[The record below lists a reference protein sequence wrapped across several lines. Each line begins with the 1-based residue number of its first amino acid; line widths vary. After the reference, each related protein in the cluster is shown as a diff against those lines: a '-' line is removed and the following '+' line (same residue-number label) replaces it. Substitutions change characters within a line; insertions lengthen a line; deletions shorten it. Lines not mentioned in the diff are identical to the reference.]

1 MVERNKRM
9 LEGYAESYRLMAK
22 MGDGKVSARDV
33 AYDIQNNMVNG
44 LAPTPKA
51 PQDMNLRELFD
62 HVAIV
67 NDAIRA
73 ALLTHPGMTP
83 PKSDGGQQSA
93 LECRLCGD
101 INYPSA
107 FQCEKCGAGLV

>member
-1 MVERNKRM
+1 M
-9 LEGYAESYRLMAK
+9 
-22 MGDGKVSARDV
+22 
-33 AYDIQNNMVNG
+33 AYDGWQIANG
-44 LAPTPKA
+44 KDLDRWVQAFNLRPRHPCETDAEVRSRVEDFARHIPRQPKA

-83 PKSDGGQQSA
+83 
-93 LECRLCGD
+93 R
-101 INYPSA
+101 
-107 FQCEKCGAGLV
+107 

>member
-1 MVERNKRM
+1 MDVKYQIEDLRNLARALDQEQRPLSAFSVRRAADM
-9 LEGYAESYRLMAK
+9 LEAA
-22 MGDGKVSARDV
+22 
-33 AYDIQNNMVNG
+33 
-44 LAPTPKA
+44 PKA

-83 PKSDGGQQSA
+83 PKSEG
-93 LECRLCGD
+93 
-101 INYPSA
+101 
-107 FQCEKCGAGLV
+107 V

>member
-1 MVERNKRM
+1 MSLSADSEVCKRLRALAATVTRSGFTGNVSIM
-9 LEGYAESYRLMAK
+9 MDAADRLEAA
-22 MGDGKVSARDV
+22 
-33 AYDIQNNMVNG
+33 
-44 LAPTPKA
+44 PKA

-83 PKSDGGQQSA
+83 MRQEPTPRQCASCGGYSHASFKKCINCSA
-93 LECRLCGD
+93 VLG
-101 INYPSA
+101 
-107 FQCEKCGAGLV
+107 